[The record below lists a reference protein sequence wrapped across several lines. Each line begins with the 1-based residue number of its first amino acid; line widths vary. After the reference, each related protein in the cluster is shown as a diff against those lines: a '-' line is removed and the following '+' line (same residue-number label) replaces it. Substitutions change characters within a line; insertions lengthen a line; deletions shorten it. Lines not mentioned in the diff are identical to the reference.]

1 MPKKRPDGEGSIEH
15 LPSGKCRV
23 KFTSSSGE
31 RDSTKAYPTEE
42 AAEGVRRAI
51 VERLA
56 TEDLA
61 SVGGATF
68 RQYGAQCL
76 DSRERDGVRG
86 IDTERYRWK
95 WWLATAPFADRPL
108 ATIARRDV
116 RAWVDVLKS
125 AKVRV
130 PGKNKEGT
138 RRLSPQSV
146 KHALGLAKIIFAKAV
161 EEELIDENPADGI
174 KLPKQLRTHEPWT
187 FLNAKEQEK
196 LRTCEGIPLPDRLRI
211 QFAIGTG
218 LRQGEQWNLELR
230 DLIVDGDD
238 PHVVVRFGS
247 KGKPPKNGKIR
258 RVPLFGMAHE
268 AACQWLELLPQFAPK
283 NPFCLMWPGKN
294 GGRIPRSKTYYSD
307 STMPKQNGR
316 GHKGFDF
323 RDALKAAGI
332 NRSVRWH
339 DLRHTCASS
348 LVAGWWGGRPWRL
361 EEVREMLGHTSIK
374 VTERYAH
381 FAPGALRSI
390 ADATR
395 PVVHPLSTADPA
407 MLAKYSERLSGA
419 DGTRTRGLRRDRPA
433 L

>member
-1 MPKKRPDGEGSIEH
+1 MRKKRPDGEACLDH

-23 KFTSSSGE
+23 KFTTNTGK
-31 RDSTKAYPTEE
+31 RDNTKAYPNEE
-42 AAEGVRRAI
+42 EAEGVRRAI
-51 VERLA
+51 VQRLA
-56 TEDLA
+56 SENLA
-61 SVGGATF
+61 SVGGVTF
-68 RQYGAQCL
+68 RQYGGHCL
-76 DSRERDGVRG
+76 DRRERFGVRG

-108 ATIARRDV
+108 ATIERREIRTWMDAL
-116 RAWVDVLKS
+116 RT

-130 PGKNKEGT
+130 PGKDETGKRN
-138 RRLSPQSV
+138 LSPQSI
-146 KHALGLAKIIFAKAV
+146 KHVLALAKIIFAMAID
-161 EEELIDENPADGI
+161 EEILDENPADGI
-174 KLPKQLRTHEPWT
+174 KLPRQLRTHEPWT
-187 FLNAKEQEK
+187 FLNAKEQQK
-196 LRTCEGIPLPDRLRI
+196 MITCEAIPLPDRLRI

-218 LRQGEQWNLELR
+218 LRQGEQWNLELA
-230 DLIVDGDD
+230 DVIIDGDD

-247 KGKPPKNGKIR
+247 NGKPPKNGKIR

-268 AACQWLELLPQFAPK
+268 AVCKWLELLPRFAPK
-283 NPFCLMWPGKN
+283 NPFALLWPGKS

-307 STMPKQNGR
+307 STMPAQNGR

-332 NRSVRWH
+332 TRRVRWH

-381 FAPGALRSI
+381 FAPGALRSV
-390 ADATR
+390 ANATR
-395 PVVHPLSTADPA
+395 PVVHPLSTAIPA
-407 MLAKYSERLSGA
+407 DLSKYSELLSGA